1 MTFSTIFV
9 AAVSLFFADPN
20 ETVLHDR
27 VDLIELNHHY
37 DDRGWL
43 IMDQVIFYRWSPLHG
58 KYFVRDW
65 RPLKNKS
72 QRPQLDRKRGLYIS
86 TWYDGPILRTVS
98 SQHFKE
104 TWTQFDP
111 ELKDAKTLP
120 KQFRRPLLKAF
131 PSAR

>member
-1 MTFSTIFV
+1 
-9 AAVSLFFADPN
+9 
-20 ETVLHDR
+20 
-27 VDLIELNHHY
+27 
-37 DDRGWL
+37 
-43 IMDQVIFYRWSPLHG
+43 MDQIIFYRWSPLHG

-72 QRPQLDRKRGLYIS
+72 QRPQLDRKRGLYIA

-98 SQHFKE
+98 AKHFKE

-111 ELKDAKTLP
+111 ELKDAKALP